1 MRYREI
7 KNSKLKNYL
16 VKLQFKSLGY
26 TQQINTMVQASS
38 PEMARRLLKQQYQ
51 NSNVLVGQPRLQP

>member
-51 NSNVLVGQPRLQP
+51 NPNVLIGQPRLQP